1 MLHEAIYALYEDAV
15 SIKGN
20 TVETVEVFDEN
31 GDAVSIVSDDV
42 TAKVTELENAESYKF
57 ERDFAYPSI
66 KEFIEAY
73 TEKEIGGDS
82 TKWDAYVVKYNQVRT
97 DNPKPSG

>member
-1 MLHEAIYALYEDAV
+1 MLHEAIYELYDSAV

-20 TVETVEVFDEN
+20 TVEDVEVFDEN
-31 GDAVSIVSDDV
+31 GDAVSIVADDV
-42 TAKVTELENAESYKF
+42 TAKATELENANRYKSA
-57 ERDFAYPSI
+57 RRLAYPSLL
-66 KEFIEAY
+66 EFVEAY

-97 DNPKPSG
+97 DNPEPSE